1 MQIEKHEFKKSET
14 SILFFILFGLVISAF
29 AIRFAFVAPGVF
41 PILFAISVPAMI
53 IFLARRFSKTDL
65 IISNRGIEKIGIFG
79 AVNFISW
86 DNLINVQYKFVYR
99 GKTSGNYFVIDYYVD
114 RNATRMNLNA
124 DEYGSNK
131 NDIARLFLQGSNN
144 RITDLKLR
152 QLAANELSAGGLKT
166 PEPKTEQQ
174 LAQEKEENEYNGKLG
189 KVGKIVIAI
198 IVVIVIIRVMQ
209 EVMK

>member
-1 MQIEKHEFKKSET
+1 MQIEKHEFKKSDT
-14 SILFFILFGLVISAF
+14 SIILFVLFGLVVSALAIGFAF
-29 AIRFAFVAPGVF
+29 AAPGFF
-41 PILFAISVPAMI
+41 PILFAVGVPAMI
-53 IFLARRFSKTDL
+53 IFFATRFSKTDL
-65 IISNRGIEKIGIFG
+65 IISDRGIEKIGIFG

-86 DNLINVQYKFVYR
+86 DNLINVQYKFLYR
-99 GKTSGNYFVIDYYVD
+99 GKTSGNYFVIEYYAD
-114 RNATRMNLNA
+114 RHASRMNLNA

-131 NDIARLFLQGSNN
+131 IDIARLFLQGSNN

-152 QLAANELSAGGLKT
+152 QLAAKDPSIGGLKT

-198 IVVIVIIRVMQ
+198 IVVVVIIRVLQ